1 MKSVFVATIAA
12 IVALMLG
19 SWMAVGA
26 QAQGKPEIRDFMRR
40 KLKQSQQMLEGLV
53 RDDLDSVNTA
63 AQEMKALSLDES
75 WLVLQTVEY
84 VEFSR
89 KFRADVD
96 ALSVAAKKKNL
107 DASTTAFNRLTSRCV
122 ECHKYVR
129 DVRMV
134 QK

>member
-1 MKSVFVATIAA
+1 MKSVSIAA
-12 IVALMLG
+12 VAGLMLA
-19 SWMAVGA
+19 SWVAVDAFA
-26 QAQGKPEIRDFMRR
+26 QRKPEIRDFMRS
-40 KLKQSQQMLEGLV
+40 KLKHSQRVLEGLV
-53 RDDLDSVNTA
+53 RDDLDSVHRA

-89 KFRADVD
+89 KFRADAD
-96 ALSVAAKKKNL
+96 ALSAAAKKNNL
-107 DASTTAFNRLTSRCV
+107 DASTAAFNRMTSRCV

-129 DVRMV
+129 DVRMA